1 MTLRDLQPQADGFV
15 KALGEALEPSAD
27 TTAFWR
33 FFSLDVPTPVLS
45 AMTMDEGGSA
55 NLRPSEGWW
64 YDALRLRPDGG
75 PTATAAAPG
84 SSQFRVLQLLATNQA
99 ESVSLYEWSDHVLR
113 WSEEAV
119 YRGTSDPRTGEW
131 TALEIVRQV
140 AHRLSDEQGVEAY
153 LGSPA
158 ATAGGL
164 VCVHPANLRVPQQW
178 LPDAE
183 RSWLQWRELVIDQK
197 IIFVSESEQIVDR
210 RYTPLLESHPLF
222 REIDPVRGLGLLL
235 YGLLK
240 RSFDLPAAWNGPGHA
255 TILAMLPRL
264 LLADMTCSSWTLGV
278 LLGCLNSRTT
288 ENLVLRRQNKLRF
301 ALDDD
306 TLRDPV
312 LFLNASDV
320 ERALGIC
327 QDKLRMY
334 QLSTIRERARQL
346 TPIRVRQLTEP
357 DWAKVFPPFQAG
369 DDEIHD

>member
-1 MTLRDLQPQADGFV
+1 
-15 KALGEALEPSAD
+15 
-27 TTAFWR
+27 
-33 FFSLDVPTPVLS
+33 
-45 AMTMDEGGSA
+45 
-55 NLRPSEGWW
+55 
-64 YDALRLRPDGG
+64 
-75 PTATAAAPG
+75 
-84 SSQFRVLQLLATNQA
+84 
-99 ESVSLYEWSDHVLR
+99 
-113 WSEEAV
+113 
-119 YRGTSDPRTGEW
+119 
-131 TALEIVRQV
+131 
-140 AHRLSDEQGVEAY
+140 
-153 LGSPA
+153 
-158 ATAGGL
+158 
-164 VCVHPANLRVPQQW
+164 
-178 LPDAE
+178 
-183 RSWLQWRELVIDQK
+183 VIDQK